1 MYVRRPVWAQVNL
14 EISLNNFHWEII
26 SAINLKD
33 LKLLLIR
40 FKNYQKQVIFF
51 ITFNT
56 IHVWK

>member
-14 EISLNNFHWEII
+14 EISLNNFHWEKI

-40 FKNYQKQVIFF
+40 FKNYQKQVIFL
-51 ITFNT
+51 
-56 IHVWK
+56 